1 VTGSVAGPAGIALLA
16 SRIRADDKRIL
27 AAIERRRIPVQQ
39 VDTRQLAFSAQA
51 VTAPWRLVLNREI
64 SATRARYAAHC
75 LEQVGAVVVNSAAA
89 TDVCTDKWLTSL
101 ALRRDGVPMPRTSL
115 ALTPEAALAELA
127 SFGYPAVLKPLIGSW
142 GRRVSLLREPDAAR
156 AVLEHCAALPATQAQ
171 LIYLQEYVEKPGRD
185 IRVVMIGDRPVAA
198 SYRVAE
204 DDWRCNVALGAH
216 SLPCPLTPE
225 LAKIAMAAA
234 GAVHT
239 DVAGVDVVEDG
250 DGALL
255 VLEVNHNV
263 EFAGMQQA
271 HGDRIDL
278 AEELVDH
285 LITRYGIGDQ
295 A

>member
-1 VTGSVAGPAGIALLA
+1 VTGSVAGPAGVALLT
-16 SRIRADDKRIL
+16 SRIRTDDKRIL
-27 AAIERRRIPVQQ
+27 AALERRRIPVQH
-39 VDTRQLAFSAQA
+39 VDTRRLTFSSQA
-51 VTAPWRLVLNREI
+51 MDGPWRLVLNREI

-75 LEQVGAVVVNSAAA
+75 LEQAGVLVVNSAAA
-89 TDVCTDKWLTSL
+89 TEVCADKWLTTL
-101 ALRRDGVPMPRTSL
+101 ALRRDGVPTPRTSL
-115 ALTPEAALAELA
+115 ALTPEAALRELDT
-127 SFGYPAVLKPLIGSW
+127 FGYPVVLKPLTASW

-156 AVLEHCAALPATQAQ
+156 AVLEHCAALPAPQAQ
-171 LIYLQEYVEKPGRD
+171 LIYLQAYVDKPGRD
-185 IRVVMIGDRPVAA
+185 IRVVVIGDRPVAA

-204 DDWRCNVALGAH
+204 DDWRCNVALGAR

-225 LAKIAMAAA
+225 LMKIAMAAA
-234 GAVHT
+234 GAVRS

-263 EFAGMQQA
+263 EFSGMQQA

-285 LITRYGIGDQ
+285 LLARYGTGDQ